1 MFSAG
6 KRHQLGRENV
16 WLPQFIGQAASH
28 VRRRRLAGRAA
39 AFAAGSR
46 AVYQRA
52 GALFLVLARAAP
64 ADQATADLWRSA
76 REARLADC
84 RDLVRLAAPSAV
96 ADDRT
101 VDVVFVLS
109 GPGVYADLTGDRG
122 WPAAAYEQ
130 WLTTA
135 LEPLLGH

>member
-1 MFSAG
+1 M
-6 KRHQLGRENV
+6 
-16 WLPQFIGQAASH
+16 
-28 VRRRRLAGRAA
+28 
-39 AFAAGSR
+39 
-46 AVYQRA
+46 
-52 GALFLVLARAAP
+52 
-64 ADQATADLWRSA
+64 AD
-76 REARLADC
+76 EH
-84 RDLVRLAAPSAV
+84 
-96 ADDRT
+96 T

>member
-1 MFSAG
+1 LVVSQ
-6 KRHQLGRENV
+6 RLGHDSPV
-16 WLPQFIGQAASH
+16 ATTTI
-28 VRRRRLAGRAA
+28 
-39 AFAAGSR
+39 
-46 AVYQRA
+46 Y
-52 GALFLVLARAAP
+52 AP
-64 ADQATADLWRSA
+64 
-76 REARLADC
+76 DC

-96 ADDRT
+96 ADEHT

-135 LEPLLGH
+135 LESLLCR

>member
-1 MFSAG
+1 MYVGGDS
-6 KRHQLGRENV
+6 
-16 WLPQFIGQAASH
+16 P
-28 VRRRRLAGRAA
+28 GRAA

-64 ADQATADLWRSA
+64 ADQATAELWRSA

-84 RDLVRLAAPSAV
+84 RDLVRLASPSGTAGE
-96 ADDRT
+96 RT

-122 WPAAAYEQ
+122 WPAASGRISRSGCRAANSVP
-130 WLTTA
+130 TTWNGA
-135 LEPLLGH
+135 PTEVQP